1 LSWLPRSP
9 GGWGITTTYIGTA
22 HLLLGLI
29 REGEGIAAG
38 VLESPG
44 VSMARAREEVLRV
57 VGALLSAPKTE
68 AEKGGLRTV
77 TTVVQQAVEQK
88 AGIYQELGVRRVINA
103 RGHQTL
109 LGGSR
114 LSPKVLQAMAEANEH
129 FVEMEELL
137 RRSGEV
143 IAKLIGVE
151 AAYVTSG
158 CAAALALASAA
169 CMTGTDLEK
178 ASRLPDTTG
187 MPNEILIQ
195 RRQRYKYDRCVTI
208 FGARLVEFGDDNSAT
223 AEQLDAAIGPQ
234 TAAILYWAPSGR
246 PGHMPIDEVLR
257 VAKQRG
263 VPVIVDAAAQVY
275 PPENLGMYN
284 RMGADLVCYG
294 AKYFGS
300 PHSTG
305 IVCGRRDLVEAAAM
319 HGFIGFELN
328 GGRTVGR
335 PLKVDR
341 QEVVAVVVALKE
353 WLSMDHR
360 ARFEG
365 YARKVQVI
373 LNALEGI
380 PGVTATP
387 VAGPGGWAQ
396 AARIQLDPAV
406 AGMTAADLVAALRQD
421 EPMILVHSDATGIT
435 VSMPTVADG
444 EEQIIAERL
453 QRILRK

>member
-1 LSWLPRSP
+1 
-9 GGWGITTTYIGTA
+9 
-22 HLLLGLI
+22 
-29 REGEGIAAG
+29 
-38 VLESPG
+38 
-44 VSMARAREEVLRV
+44 M
-57 VGALLSAPKTE
+57 
-68 AEKGGLRTV
+68 
-77 TTVVQQAVEQK
+77 TVVQKAVEQK
-88 AGIYQELGVRRVINA
+88 TGIYQELGVRRVINA

-208 FGARLVEFGDDNSAT
+208 FGARLREFGDDNGAT

-246 PGHMPIDEVLR
+246 PGHLAIDEVLR

-305 IVCGRRDLVEAAAM
+305 IVCGRRELVEAAAM

-373 LNALEGI
+373 LSALEGI
-380 PGVTATP
+380 PGVTATL

-396 AARIQLDPAV
+396 AARIQLDPAT
-406 AGMTAADLVAALRQD
+406 AGLSAAELVAALRQED
-421 EPMILVHSDATGIT
+421 PMILVHADAEGIT